1 MNKINRKVEYA
12 LIALKHMRSKTPG
25 ALTSAKE
32 VSSLYGCPFEVTAR
46 VMQTLVQKGLLLS
59 EQGAHGGYMIAKD
72 LSRVSFYD
80 LSQMILGPIAVAKCM
95 QHDTGASPAEHD
107 GCEIRATC
115 NIVSPVHTLNR
126 RLVEFYRGVTVAE
139 LLEARTQRVAAL
151 EMERI

>member
-25 ALTSAKE
+25 ALTTAKE
-32 VSSLYGCPFEVTAR
+32 ISSLYGCPFEVTSR

-72 LSRVSFYD
+72 LSRVTFYD

-95 QHDTGASPAEHD
+95 QHETTDSDLHD
-107 GCEIRATC
+107 GCEMRATC
-115 NIVSPVHTLNR
+115 NIVSPVQTLNR
-126 RLVEFYRGVTVAE
+126 RLVEFYRGLTVAE
-139 LLEARTQRVAAL
+139 LLETRAQRVAAL
-151 EMERI
+151 EVERT